1 MNSRTACCV
10 LCRRSE
16 ETEITG
22 NLSTKDQVTAHQNCL
37 GDRSYSTRHITEQSR
52 DQNPMRQRLAPPL
65 GRVEL
70 YSSGI
75 FCTNTPQFDDL
86 FGFSVEDVLKEVKR
100 GGKLFCGRCRRK
112 GATAGCE
119 VKRCKKTFHY
129 PCAVEEGAK
138 TFEDDDNETYGLY
151 CLNHSRQVNS
161 SSVNEPKTPPSSRNP
176 SGTGSS
182 GEIYCRVCEKKEE
195 NISLDRL
202 SSSNAM
208 LYCDKHVPSSRKR
221 KSDPL
226 AARLSSSSSSDSSTA
241 SLKSIERKQNF
252 NEPEG
257 ESGASKRKSVK
268 RNRILSDEHS
278 NTDVEGLMAPLESD
292 LEESVQEHE
301 SAVPLLISKHSKNPS
316 GSSPGIQVENV
327 RADVNTN
334 EDETVIHSDAE
345 SESLLSPVPNCAEL
359 HSNPP
364 PQTVPDECP
373 QVQSVE
379 KEVQTIKREFEESSY
394 EQCLVQGP
402 EEHVDRPCV
411 PQQSPAAADP
421 SPEHS
426 KPSGHAP
433 CFSFD
438 NALHKPIH
446 MTVLS
451 SPSPSPPSTPI
462 PELSFCQRPSPAE
475 VSPTQTPPSGPKPD
489 IDSATFWRNCN
500 MAGCTQAIFT
510 EFITEIN
517 NISCRIQCDQ
527 ASQEDY
533 DRALA
538 VMRASGRL
546 ADFVTK
552 QDEELDRRRM
562 ELQRASAALKDMASV
577 LRR

>member
-37 GDRSYSTRHITEQSR
+37 
-52 DQNPMRQRLAPPL
+52 
-65 GRVEL
+65 L

-75 FCTNTPQFDDL
+75 CCTNTPQFDDL
-86 FGFSVEDVLKEVKR
+86 FGFSAEDVLKEVKR
-100 GGKLFCGRCRRK
+100 GGKLCCGRCRRK

-129 PCAVEEGAK
+129 PCAVEEGAEM
-138 TFEDDDNETYGLY
+138 FEDKDKETYGLY
-151 CLNHSRQVNS
+151 CLNHSNLVNG
-161 SSVNEPKTPPSSRNP
+161 SSVNVPKTPPSSRNP
-176 SGTGSS
+176 SGSGSS
-182 GEIYCRVCEKKEE
+182 REIHCLVCEKKEE

-202 SSSNAM
+202 SSSIAM

-221 KSDPL
+221 RS
-226 AARLSSSSSSDSSTA
+226 AARLWSSSSSDSSTA
-241 SLKSIERKQNF
+241 SLKSTERKQNF

-257 ESGASKRKSVK
+257 EGSASKRKSVK

-278 NTDVEGLMAPLESD
+278 NTDEEGLMPPLESD

-327 RADVNTN
+327 SADVNTN

-345 SESLLSPVPNCAEL
+345 SESLLAPVPNRAEL

-402 EEHVDRPCV
+402 EEHIDRPCV
-411 PQQSPAAADP
+411 PQHSPAAADP

-433 CFSFD
+433 CSSFY
-438 NALHKPIH
+438 NALHKPIYG
-446 MTVLS
+446 TILS
-451 SPSPSPPSTPI
+451 SPSPSPPCTPI
-462 PELSFCQRPSPAE
+462 PESSFRQRPSPSE
-475 VSPTQTPPSGPKPD
+475 VSPTRTPPSGPKPD

-517 NISCRIQCDQ
+517 NISSRIQCDQ

-533 DRALA
+533 DQALA
-538 VMRASGRL
+538 VMMASGRL

-552 QDEELDRRRM
+552 QEEELERRRM